1 MNQVEQNITM
11 ADFEK
16 IKVGDRAFV
25 KHTITEKDLDRF
37 VDLTG
42 DDNKLHMN
50 SKYAKTTEFKH
61 RVVHGML
68 GASFIST
75 VIGTKIPG
83 DGALWFSQT
92 LEFVRPVRIGDTITV
107 SGEVLSKNETAR
119 TIELKTEIQNQHK
132 QVVTTGVAK
141 VKVVEQVKRKPKVKQ
156 TEPEKQRRTAIVLGA
171 TGGIGRAT
179 AMQLAR
185 DGYDLVLHYNSNKE
199 VAAELRSEIKKTGRE
214 AVILQANLLDSKS
227 IPIFMEAVKRAFS
240 TVHALVNCTTVKI
253 PNIKFASLEW
263 QYIQDH
269 FDINIKSSFYMLREV
284 LPMME
289 AQRFGRIVFI
299 TTQAIETPNAEWA
312 HYITGKAA
320 LNGFAKALAIEYA
333 GKGITVNMVS
343 PSMTDTDL
351 LSEIPAKVKMLTE
364 AKTPLRR
371 LCKPEDVA
379 GSIAFLLSDKAGFIT
394 GETIRVNGGQ
404 VML

>member
-1 MNQVEQNITM
+1 MTTF
-11 ADFEK
+11 DK
-16 IKVGDRAFV
+16 IKIGDKASV

-50 SKYAKTTEFKH
+50 ADYAKTTEFKH

-92 LEFVRPVRIGDTITV
+92 LEFLRPVRIGDTITV
-107 SGEVLSKNETAR
+107 TGEVLSKNENAR
-119 TIELKTEIQNQHK
+119 TIELRTEIQNQHK

-141 VKVVEQVKRKPKVKQ
+141 VKVVEQQPKSVKVKA
-156 TEPEKQRRTAIVLGA
+156 TEPAKMERTAIILGA

-179 AMQLAR
+179 ALRLAQ
-185 DGYDLVLHYNSNKE
+185 DGFNLVLHYNSNKE
-199 VAAELRSEIKKTGRE
+199 AAELLRNSVKKLGRK
-214 AVILQANLLDSKS
+214 AIIVQADLLDSS
-227 IPIFMEAVKRAFS
+227 TIPSFMDAVRREFE
-240 TVHALVNCTTVKI
+240 TVHALVNCSTVKI
-253 PNIKFASLEW
+253 PNIRFALLDW

-269 FDINIKSSFYMLREV
+269 FDINIKSSFHILKEV
-284 LPMME
+284 LPLME
-289 AQRFGRIVFI
+289 AQKYGKIVFI
-299 TTQAIETPNAEWA
+299 TTQAIETPNAEWV
-312 HYITGKAA
+312 HYITAKAA
-320 LNGFAKALAIEYA
+320 LNGFVKALAIEYA
-333 GKGITVNMVS
+333 GKGININMVS

-351 LSEIPAKVKMLTE
+351 LSEIPIKVKMLTE
-364 AKTPLRR
+364 AKTPLKR

-379 GSIAFLLSDKAGFIT
+379 SSIAFLVSDNAGFIT